1 VADINAEEPNMR
13 VREVMTQD
21 VLSIGPDAP
30 IREVARLLV
39 EHRISGVPV
48 CDTQDTVLGVVS
60 EADILYKEHD
70 PDEGHLRGPLGWIV
84 DGIPDPARTAKAAAS
99 TAGEAMTAPA
109 VTIAQYTSVPEAA
122 RIMSERGVNRLPVVK
137 DGKLVGIVT
146 RADLVRAFT
155 RSDDQIA
162 TELREDV
169 LGRTL
174 WLEPDEIIVSVVD
187 GVVGLSGQLR
197 RKSDVELL
205 VRLAE
210 RVPGVAAVESTV
222 GWETDDT
229 TRKAR
234 RAVTGAAR

>member
-109 VTIAQYTSVPEAA
+109 VTIAQYTSVP
-122 RIMSERGVNRLPVVK
+122 
-137 DGKLVGIVT
+137 
-146 RADLVRAFT
+146 
-155 RSDDQIA
+155 
-162 TELREDV
+162 
-169 LGRTL
+169 
-174 WLEPDEIIVSVVD
+174 
-187 GVVGLSGQLR
+187 
-197 RKSDVELL
+197 
-205 VRLAE
+205 
-210 RVPGVAAVESTV
+210 
-222 GWETDDT
+222 
-229 TRKAR
+229 
-234 RAVTGAAR
+234 